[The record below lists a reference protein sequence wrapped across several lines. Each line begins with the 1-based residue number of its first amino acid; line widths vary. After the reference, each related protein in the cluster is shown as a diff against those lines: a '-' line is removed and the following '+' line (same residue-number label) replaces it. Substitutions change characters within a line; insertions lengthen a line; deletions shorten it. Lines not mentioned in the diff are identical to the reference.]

1 MPHPEP
7 DEDTARP
14 ATPPP
19 ASPRQNLDRA
29 VEETRADLAA
39 MPPVDPATAS
49 GQAPPAG
56 GPADPGPT
64 DAAGHAPVMQPHPV
78 PRTPAGSR
86 VTPPPATR
94 PGQVPSAAR
103 RPAGAERVPAAGRMV
118 ADRYRL
124 DRVLGKGSMGT
135 VWAAYDEVLQ
145 RRVAIKEIYIPQGTT
160 GTEAAMLVERTLR
173 EARAIAA
180 LSHPNVIT
188 LYDILT
194 LPGGPVIVMEVL
206 ASRSLGEV
214 IKEAGPLTVGQA
226 ATVGLAVAAGLDA
239 AHHAGITH
247 RDVKPGNVLIGAD
260 GRIKLTDFGIARSA
274 AENPMTATGLLLG
287 SPAYIA
293 PEVASGVTAG
303 PPADA
308 WGLGALLFVCME
320 GRPPFDKGAPVATL
334 MSVVNDPVPP
344 AVHAAALRPVV
355 EGLLDKDPAR
365 RWTLRRTMSA
375 LRPLADDPVETR
387 LVFGPVTT
395 PPAEPGWRAPAG
407 AGFGDGA
414 GTGTARSAGPTR
426 TAAMRPPWLDE
437 ATGHGRPGLAAPG
450 LAAAGGPALPPPPW
464 AAAGAADLAPLPP
477 GPAATTATRVRPAP
491 AEQQVRVHP
500 STRWLLVVVVLVTA
514 ALIGYFGV
522 RAIADAVATADA
534 VPTAGAVAPD
544 APVGTAATAGP
555 LRG

>member
-1 MPHPEP
+1 MQHPEP
-7 DEDTARP
+7 DEDAAHP
-14 ATPPP
+14 AAP
-19 ASPRQNLDRA
+19 APRQNLARA
-29 VEETRADLAA
+29 VEETQADLAA
-39 MPPVDPATAS
+39 MPDGVPTPADPPLT
-49 GQAPPAG
+49 PPP
-56 GPADPGPT
+56 GPADATAPADPVPHATSPSRESSGPAT
-64 DAAGHAPVMQPHPV
+64 QPHPAPRRPGV
-78 PRTPAGSR
+78 PVSG
-86 VTPPPATR
+86 TR
-94 PGQVPSAAR
+94 PAPSPSLRAGQVPTAAHR
-103 RPAGAERVPAAGRMV
+103 SAGAERVPATGRMV
-118 ADRYRL
+118 AGRYRL

-135 VWAAYDEVLQ
+135 VWAAYDETLQ
-145 RRVAIKEIYIPQGTT
+145 RRVAIKEIYIPHGTS
-160 GTEAAMLVERTLR
+160 GTEAAMLIERTLR

-214 IKEAGPLTVGQA
+214 IKETGPLTVGQA

-293 PEVASGVTAG
+293 PEVASGVTAA

-308 WGLGALLFVCME
+308 WGLGALLYVCLE

-344 AVHAAALRPVV
+344 ATRAGALRPVV
-355 EGLLDKDPAR
+355 EGLLRKDPAS
-365 RWTLRRTMSA
+365 RWTLRQAMST

-395 PPAEPGWRAPAG
+395 PPAEPGWRAPGSA
-407 AGFGDGA
+407 AH
-414 GTGTARSAGPTR
+414 GTGTGTGTTRSAGPTG

-437 ATGHGRPGLAAPG
+437 ATGRVRPGLASPG
-450 LAAAGGPALPPPPW
+450 SAALGAVPPPPW
-464 AAAGAADLAPLPP
+464 AAAGAAALAPLPP
-477 GPAATTATRVRPAP
+477 GPAVTAPVTTRAP
-491 AEQQVRVHP
+491 AAAPAVRVEAHP
-500 STRWLLVVVVLVTA
+500 ATRWLLAVLVLITA
-514 ALIGYFGV
+514 ALIGYYGV
-522 RAIADAVATADA
+522 RAIAEAVAADTGSA
-534 VPTAGAVAPD
+534 SALF
-544 APVGTAATAGP
+544 GTLLP
-555 LRG
+555 